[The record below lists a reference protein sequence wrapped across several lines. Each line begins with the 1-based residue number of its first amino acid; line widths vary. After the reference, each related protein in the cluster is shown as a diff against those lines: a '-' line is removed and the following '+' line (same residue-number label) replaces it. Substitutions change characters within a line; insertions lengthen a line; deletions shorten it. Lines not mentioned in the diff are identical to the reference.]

1 MSTNFTPGLVG
12 AHEKSPNFTPGLVGE
27 HEKYPVLDDDT
38 QKKLW
43 IAVGVLTAFT
53 VYAYLNTL
61 YRVSLNWWSP
71 QYSHGYFIPVIA
83 AFLLWMRR
91 EPFRDVPMWQRWVGV
106 GIVLL
111 GVAMRSFGARNVI
124 FFLDNISF
132 VPCIVGLFVVVGGL
146 PTLRWA
152 APAIVFL
159 GFMYP
164 LPRLLEEKI
173 MHPLQSVATLVSV
186 LLLRTLG
193 IFAYQEGNTI
203 NLAERKMGV
212 VEQCSGL
219 RMLTIFAALSFA
231 VALAMRTRPWWE
243 RVIIVL
249 SAFPVAVAVN
259 VIRITVIAIL
269 YNLNMNTFADE
280 VFHTI
285 GGYIMMPLALGLL
298 FLETQILSRIVLEEE
313 DIGSTWTVGKT

>member
-12 AHEKSPNFTPGLVGE
+12 TQQ
-27 HEKYPVLDDDT
+27 KYPVLDDDT

-43 IAVGVLTAFT
+43 IALGVLFVFT
-53 VYAYLNTL
+53 IYAYFNTL
-61 YRVSLNWWSP
+61 YRVSLSWWSA
-71 QYSHGYFIPVIA
+71 QYSHGYVIPFIA
-83 AFLLWMRR
+83 AILLWMRI
-91 EPFRDVPMWQRWVGV
+91 EPFRNVPMWHRWVGV

-111 GVAMRSFGARNVI
+111 GVAMRMLGARNVI
-124 FFLDNISF
+124 FYLDNLSF
-132 VPCIVGLFVVVGGL
+132 IPCLIGLFVIVGGL

-152 APAIVFL
+152 APTIVFL

-164 LPRLLEEKI
+164 LPRWAEESI
-173 MHPLQSVATLVSV
+173 MHPLQSVATRVSV
-186 LLLRTLG
+186 LALRTLG
-193 IFAYQEGNTI
+193 IFAFQEGNTI

-219 RMLTIFAALSFA
+219 RMLTIFAALSLA
-231 VALAMRTRPWWE
+231 VALIMRTRPWWE
-243 RVIIVL
+243 RLIIVI

-259 VIRITVIAIL
+259 VVRITVIAIL

-298 FLETQILSRIVLEEE
+298 FLETQILSRIVIEEE
-313 DIGSTWTVGKT
+313 DVGSNWTIGKT